1 MRCRPRGRRAEKS
14 RSQRTEARHHADS
27 WECPVGGGLQ
37 DPIRAWERPRWE
49 GARIR
54 FAPEQEGNQIAWL
67 RPSDVWLQW
76 PKSDRPLPSN
86 AETKKKYAETR
97 ETNYAS
103 SQMVLG
109 PGSDGQF
116 PRTTRCAARF
126 LSFFLARRLLFGQ
139 SLVFLREPENRIN
152 HLLNF

>member
-27 WECPVGGGLQ
+27 WECPPVGGGLQ

-86 AETKKKYAETR
+86 AETKKKTPRRGRPTTLPARWSSAHEET
-97 ETNYAS
+97 AS
-103 SQMVLG
+103 
-109 PGSDGQF
+109 F
-116 PRTTRCAARF
+116 PEQRDVRLVFF
-126 LSFFLARRLLFGQ
+126 LSFWRGVCCLAK
-139 SLVFLREPENRIN
+139 V
-152 HLLNF
+152 